1 MKINLLG
8 RKTFASFILFT
19 IVSILKFKLRKFNIE
34 EDVLWKIYY
43 EFDKFMSR
51 SNINKILNEDEFV
64 DVLLDVLKI
73 FEKYFDVQIE
83 KDPNYMIKMVKEN
96 IFIWR
101 LYKIFNDFITS
112 DNILKITNSPL
123 TSEVKTQINEKIIN
137 TPNLLNYKVKR
148 DVDYAISDYEKLTGE
163 VVDESLYNELP
174 PDGSNAQSLLGGEMR
189 LRAPWADPKNNFTK
203 YLTWLPSYAMVTFV
217 CGCGVEVTYYSSKLM
232 SRVRFNSARFHLRG
246 SPGFDGELRVNSLIE
261 QKQTQTT
268 LLHSLVNLH

>member
-189 LRAPWADPKNNFTK
+189 LRAPWADPKK
-203 YLTWLPSYAMVTFV
+203 
-217 CGCGVEVTYYSSKLM
+217 
-232 SRVRFNSARFHLRG
+232 
-246 SPGFDGELRVNSLIE
+246 
-261 QKQTQTT
+261 
-268 LLHSLVNLH
+268 